1 MNEAQ
6 RDRATGSTAEPG
18 ETTVTAAPEPES
30 GGGHAVCEVAW
41 CPLCTV
47 VGAVQPV
54 QPEMVDHLLKA
65 GIELMLAFRSVL
77 DTRAGRG
84 EEPPAPP
91 TLEKIDLG

>member
-6 RDRATGSTAEPG
+6 RDRATDGTPEPG
-18 ETTVTAAPEPES
+18 EPAVSAAPEPS
-30 GGGHAVCEVAW
+30 PGGGHAVCEVAW
-41 CPLCTV
+41 CPFCTV

-77 DTRAGRG
+77 ETRTGRG